1 MLDERSNGQ
10 KRWWI
15 ITPVLTIAGMIF
27 GAGGMAYTTSAGL
40 DKHERCIEVLTAKA
54 TETEVAQARIDER
67 LKAIDA
73 SLKRIETKLEPARKG
88 E

>member
-1 MLDERSNGQ
+1 MADANNGQ
-10 KRWWI
+10 RKWWF
-15 ITPVLTIAGMIF
+15 ITPMLALAGVVF
-27 GAGGMAYTTSAGL
+27 GAGGMAYTTRDSLA
-40 DKHERCIEVLTAKA
+40 KHEQCIEALTAKA

-88 E
+88 D

>member
-15 ITPVLTIAGMIF
+15 ITPVLTIAGMVF
-27 GAGGMAYTTSAGL
+27 GAGGVTYTTRAAVAQQG
-40 DKHERCIEVLTAKA
+40 RCIEALTAKTAA
-54 TETEVAQARIDER
+54 TELAQARIDER

>member
-1 MLDERSNGQ
+1 MADANNGQ
-10 KRWWI
+10 RKWWF
-15 ITPVLTIAGMIF
+15 ITPVIAVASLVF

-40 DKHERCIEVLTAKA
+40 NKHERCIEVLTAKA

-88 E
+88 D